1 MKDLTVQARC
11 CEGAD
16 CCMPVLASEV
26 IRPRE
31 GADGPLISSYR
42 VQALL
47 PVVAM
52 LAAVTLWGPSFVAT
66 KMALQEVPPFTIAFL
81 RFFVASCLLYPL
93 SRISNQHAVLNKDDR
108 RHLFVGGLVGVTFY
122 FVLANLGLNFTTA
135 GDAAMLM
142 AAIPVICLLAETV
155 WFRQTMPWRRGLG
168 IIVSIIGVFMVIRQA
183 PSLGGKAQ
191 VLGDL
196 LVLAATVCWAAYTLI
211 GRTLNRVP
219 KLTLVAH
226 QAMYGMLMLLP
237 FALFEMGQWQK
248 PSLVPCLSILYLGLM
263 CSAATYLLYN
273 YALKELAASQVSA
286 FLNLVPVIGVV
297 AAVLLLGE
305 HVQPIQIIGGAV
317 ILVGVAVS
325 TRT

>member
-26 IRPRE
+26 IRARE
-31 GADGPLISSYR
+31 QAGVPLISSHR
-42 VQALL
+42 VRAVL
-47 PVVAM
+47 PVAAM
-52 LAAVTLWGPSFVAT
+52 LAAVSLWGPSFVAT
-66 KMALQEVPPFTIAFL
+66 KMALQEIPPFTIAFL

-93 SRISNQHAVLNKDDR
+93 WWISNQRTVLNKEER
-108 RHLFVGGLVGVTFY
+108 RHLFLGGLVGVTFY
-122 FVLANLGLNFTTA
+122 FVLANLGLNFTAA
-135 GDAAMLM
+135 GDAALLM

-155 WFRQTMPWRRGLG
+155 WFRQSMPWRRGLG

-196 LVLAATVCWAAYTLI
+196 LVLAATLCWAAYTLI
-211 GRTLNRVP
+211 GRTPNRVP

-226 QAMYGMLMLLP
+226 QAMYGMLMLFP

-248 PSLVPCLSILYLGLM
+248 PSLIPCLSILYLGLM
-263 CSAATYLLYN
+263 CSAITYLLYN
-273 YALKELAASQVSA
+273 YALKALAASQVSA
-286 FLNLVPVIGVV
+286 FLNLVPVIGVL
-297 AAVLLLGE
+297 AAVFLLGE
-305 HVQPIQIIGGAV
+305 QIQVIQIIGGAA

-325 TRT
+325 TRS